1 MNRKEIKT
9 LVLAK
14 VCSLICMVIDIQR
27 VKIKEEKQYSVA
39 YTTTAQSSDF
49 NFAAAGD
56 WACTSDITDTVNNIL
71 DKNPELVLGL
81 GDYSYRNTAGCWLQM
96 IDPIDEKMKIIIGN
110 HESEPLSLL
119 KRYMSHFN
127 LTKQYYSFDYQ
138 NVHFIAMST
147 ELPWTKSS
155 AQYKFV
161 KDDLA
166 KAFIDP
172 NIDWIVIFYHDLA
185 YTSPSVKDAKSS
197 LRDTY
202 HPLFDRYNVDLV
214 LQAHQH
220 NYQRTYPLN
229 YNSDSPS
236 NPTETSNDTDTY
248 NDPPGQIYVT
258 VGTGG
263 VSITDGEDQTEP
275 LFDSGEALYDLKS
288 KASVVV
294 TQFTGYGFMNI
305 DVINNGTTFDAI
317 FYANDGTIK
326 DRFMIA
332 K

>member
-1 MNRKEIKT
+1 MALFVMTI
-9 LVLAK
+9 LVL
-14 VCSLICMVIDIQR
+14 LLVIVPAHPASTHMAHAQAN
-27 VKIKEEKQYSVA
+27 S
-39 YTTTAQSSDF
+39 TAISFPDF
-49 NFAAAGD
+49 NFAATGD
-56 WACTSDITDTVNNIL
+56 WGCSSNTNKTIISL
-71 DKNPELVLGL
+71 QSKNPELVLGL
-81 GDYSYRNTAGCWLQM
+81 GDYAYKNTADCWLEM
-96 IDPIDEKMKIIIGN
+96 IDPIDEKMKIIIGG
-110 HESEPLSLL
+110 HDSEPLSLL
-119 KRYMSHFN
+119 NQYMSHFN

-155 AQYKFV
+155 SQYKFV

-172 NIDWIVIFYHDLA
+172 NIDWIVVIYHDLA

-236 NPTETSNDTDTY
+236 NPIETSNNTDTY
-248 NDPPGQIYVT
+248 NDPSGQIYAT

-263 VSITDGEDQTEP
+263 VSITDGENQTEP

-288 KASVVV
+288 KASFVV
-294 TQFTGYGFMNI
+294 TQFKGYGFINI

-326 DRFMIA
+326 DQFNITKQNR
-332 K
+332 

>member
-1 MNRKEIKT
+1 MKLIT
-9 LVLAK
+9 LFVMTILVL
-14 VCSLICMVIDIQR
+14 LLLVI
-27 VKIKEEKQYSVA
+27 VSAHAASTHMA
-39 YTTTAQSSDF
+39 YAQTNSTALTLPDF

-56 WACTSDITDTVNNIL
+56 WGCNSNTNNTVSSMQS
-71 DKNPELVLGL
+71 KNPELVLGL
-81 GDYSYRNTAGCWLQM
+81 GDFSYKNTARCWLKI
-96 IDPIDEKMKIIIGN
+96 IDPIEEKMKIVIGN

-119 KRYMSHFN
+119 NRYMSHFN

-147 ELPWTKSS
+147 ELPWDKSS

-161 KDDLA
+161 KEDLL
-166 KAFIDP
+166 KTSIDP
-172 NIDWIVIFYHDLA
+172 NIGWIVVFYHDVA
-185 YTSPSVKDAKSS
+185 YTSPSVKHAKSS

-236 NPTETSNDTDTY
+236 NPKETSNNTDTY
-248 NDPPGQIYVT
+248 NDPSGQIYAT

-263 VSITDGEDQTEP
+263 VGIEDGE
-275 LFDSGEALYDLKS
+275 SIYDFKG
-288 KASVVV
+288 KASFVV
-294 TQFTGYGFMNI
+294 TQFKGYGFLNI

-326 DRFMIA
+326 DQFNITKSKQMT